1 MRYLQI
7 RDVQE
12 YEQEDTIPMNTF
24 SDIFKKGF
32 LEETGNLTTQ
42 GFALSML
49 AALICGMI
57 VYGVYRNYYK
67 GVIYSNNFNIL
78 LVLTTMVTCFMVL
91 VISSNVVLSLGMVG
105 ALSIVRFRTA
115 VKDPLDV
122 GFLFW
127 TVAVGVT
134 CGAGLYLISLI
145 GTVFIAGIY
154 ILLVKVRNRKHQ
166 YLLIV
171 KYENEASESVARE
184 LAALKKVL
192 KNKTTARGMTE
203 LTYEVGICGD
213 NTSFVTALSELA
225 GVTSAVLVEFTG
237 DYFE

>member
-1 MRYLQI
+1 
-7 RDVQE
+7 
-12 YEQEDTIPMNTF
+12 MNTF

-32 LEETGNLTTQ
+32 LEETGNLTTS
-42 GFALSML
+42 GFAMSML
-49 AALICGMI
+49 AAFLCGMI
-57 VYGVYRNYYK
+57 VYAVYRMFYK
-67 GVIYSNNFNIL
+67 GVIYNNNFNIL
-78 LVLTTMVTCFMVL
+78 LVMTSTVTCFMVI

-105 ALSIVRFRTA
+105 ALSIVRYRTA

-134 CGAGLYLISLI
+134 CGAGLYLISI
-145 GTVFIAGIY
+145 MGTVFIALVY
-154 ILLVKVRNRKHQ
+154 IMLVKVRSRKHQ

-171 KYENEASESVARE
+171 KYQNEAAEAVRWQ
-184 LAALKKVL
+184 LMPLKKVL
-192 KNKTTARGMTE
+192 KNKTSTKNQTE
-203 LTYEVGICGD
+203 LTYEVQVSAD
-213 NTSFVTALSELA
+213 NTAFVTVLSEVE